1 MYVYIYIYIT
11 YTYVYVS
18 IYIHTYIHRNNEEI
32 TLGIIFPEKNRS
44 ISQEC

>member
-1 MYVYIYIYIT
+1 MYIYIYKT

-18 IYIHTYIHRNNEEI
+18 IYMHTYIHRNNEEI

-44 ISQEC
+44 IRQEC